1 MSIPG
6 FPCLSDTDFDLYL
19 ERFLEHV
26 GPIEVGQ
33 YGQYK
38 GRLILKMNRSQFEEK
53 YQYYLNL
60 GRKYVHMLNQSD
72 TIDDTLTLDI
82 KAAEV
87 EMVLKKS
94 LFLPFP
100 RFMDV

>member
-6 FPCLSDTDFDLYL
+6 FPYLSDTDFDLYL

-26 GPIEVGQ
+26 GPIEIGQ

-38 GRLILKMNRSQFEEK
+38 GRLILKMNRNQFEEK
-53 YQYYLNL
+53 YRYYLNL

-87 EMVLKKS
+87 EMVIKNS

-100 RFMDV
+100 KFMDV